1 MSRHNTECAVL
12 LLMGGVVVKEPAEAS
27 RLSTEEMGSL
37 AAGRGGQWRRHF
49 SRWLPYLVVAVPAL
63 ASCLWYVQRG
73 FVDVIILDGFI
84 HVPYIGNAL
93 EPGGTFAD
101 VVQAPFAGEHFLL
114 GYRLMLFANAKLFG
128 LDMRMDP
135 LMFIL
140 AFTATAAILHAEFA
154 RVFSPFRPL
163 ARLILFI
170 PIGLLAFSLVA
181 PPMLLMSTQ
190 FVFSTAVGLAIAWLV
205 QRDLVES
212 ESASSF
218 LRRPLSRALA
228 LIPVYFL
235 LSGAYFAGLV
245 LGLLS
250 IYIFRRLLERT
261 PWLERRFVMVA
272 AVLVPCV
279 AVYTLFMLRALSSP
293 ESSNPR
299 AFTLPIT
306 KLSGLLLSHL
316 AGIGAGLIDSHTIET
331 TSSAALLTVG
341 LIGALIITFSLWLF
355 VKSKMYRK
363 TYLPVYCIF
372 YSFGIV
378 TMVFAGRSGKFGWR
392 WITAEWYAF
401 HLRFSI
407 IGAVWIIV
415 FALADHVRKAN
426 EEEGRAARRWRKW
439 ILPAGA
445 LSLLFIAGCQVVG
458 NRAQWERAPHLKQ
471 YYEQKRLALLYPQSV
486 DDPTLVLLWPEP
498 LLSRS
503 RAVLEKYSLSSFSK
517 ESRAEVERRLAKQ
530 PLRSSDWH
538 DDGWVGRRGA
548 MIFSAKMPKS
558 LKLSVEGPQFIP
570 TNRCELRLNHD
581 PFFSGTITGGATTEL
596 SVALRRGTN
605 VLTVS
610 CEQSLSPST
619 IGQGSDSRVLAVRV
633 STLAS

>member
-1 MSRHNTECAVL
+1 MSWHGIGSAVL
-12 LLMGGVVVKEPAEAS
+12 LPMSGVVVKEPAEAS
-27 RLSTEEMGSL
+27 RLSTEEKRSL
-37 AAGRGGQWRRHF
+37 PASHGHQRRTHI
-49 SRWLPYLVVAVPAL
+49 SRWLPYLVVAVPAG
-63 ASCLWYVQRG
+63 AFCLWYVQKG

-84 HVPYIGNAL
+84 HVPYIGDAL

-135 LMFIL
+135 LMFIV
-140 AFTATAAILHAEFA
+140 AFTATAAILHAESA
-154 RVFSPFRPL
+154 RVFSQFRPL
-163 ARLILFI
+163 ARLIMFI

-190 FVFSTAVGLAIAWLV
+190 FVCSTTVGLAIAWLL
-205 QRDLVES
+205 QRDLVEGDG
-212 ESASSF
+212 ASSF

-228 LIPVYFL
+228 LIPLYFL

-250 IYIFRRLLERT
+250 IYIFRRLLEGT
-261 PWLERRFVMVA
+261 AWLERRFVMVA
-272 AVLVPCV
+272 AVLVPCI
-279 AVYTLFMLRALSSP
+279 AVYTFFMLRALSSP
-293 ESSNPR
+293 DSSNPR
-299 AFTLPIT
+299 SFTLPFT
-306 KLSGLLLSHL
+306 KLWGLLLSHL

-331 TSSAALLTVG
+331 TSSTAVLTVG

-355 VKSKMYRK
+355 VKTKMYRK

-415 FALADHVRKAN
+415 FAFASHVRNPN
-426 EEEGRAARRWRKW
+426 EEEGRSARRWRSW

-445 LSLLFIAGCQVVG
+445 LSLIFIGGCQVVG
-458 NRAQWERAPHLKQ
+458 NKAQWARAPHLKQ
-471 YYEQKRLALLYPQSV
+471 YYEQKRLALLYPQLV
-486 DDPTLVLLWPEP
+486 DDPTIVLLWPEP

-503 RAVLEKYSLSSFSK
+503 RAVLEKYSLSSFSR
-517 ESRAEVERRLAKQ
+517 ESRSEVERSLAKE
-530 PLRSSDWH
+530 PLRNSDWH
-538 DDGWVGRRGA
+538 DDAWVGRRGA
-548 MIFSAKMPKS
+548 MVFTAKTPKS
-558 LKLSVEGPQFIP
+558 LKLRVEGPQFIP
-570 TNRCELRLNHD
+570 TNLCEFRLNRD
-581 PFFSGTITGGATTEL
+581 PFFSGTITGGATIEL
-596 SVALRRGTN
+596 SAPVRRGTN

-633 STLAS
+633 SMLAS